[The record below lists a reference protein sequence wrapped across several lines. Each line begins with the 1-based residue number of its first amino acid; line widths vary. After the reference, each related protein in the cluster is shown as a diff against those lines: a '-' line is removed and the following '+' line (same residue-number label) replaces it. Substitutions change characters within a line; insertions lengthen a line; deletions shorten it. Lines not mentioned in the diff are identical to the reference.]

1 MSSFLVA
8 LQGLGLSLTMIIPIG
23 AQNAYVINQG
33 ISREHHMITASICFV
48 CDIVLISTG
57 IFGGGALLAS
67 YPLLLNTITIAGI
80 AFLSVYAW
88 QFIQSARQQHQED
101 DSTVPSMSR
110 GRRAVIIGALA
121 VTLLNPHVYLDTV
134 VVLGAIGGQF
144 AFDERIAFTIGAL
157 MGSCLWFYGLSA
169 GAARLSPWLS
179 TPSIRR
185 LLDLL
190 MASMMIFVA
199 GKLAFGLYARLLAS

>member
-1 MSSFLVA
+1 
-8 LQGLGLSLTMIIPIG
+8 MIIPIG

-33 ISREHHMITASICFV
+33 ISREHHMTTASICFL
-48 CDIVLISTG
+48 CDIILISSG

-67 YPLLLNTITIAGI
+67 YPVLLNTITLAGI
-80 AFLSVYAW
+80 AFLSMYAW
-88 QFIQSARQQHQED
+88 QFIQSARQPAEND
-101 DSTVPSMSR
+101 VSTPTMSR

-144 AFDERIAFTIGAL
+144 AFDERVAFTVGAL
-157 MGSCLWFYGLSA
+157 LGSCLWFYGLSA

-185 LLDLL
+185 LLDIL
-190 MASMMIFVA
+190 MASMMLFVA
-199 GKLAFGLYARLLAS
+199 IKLALGLYTRLVAG

>member
-1 MSSFLVA
+1 
-8 LQGLGLSLTMIIPIG
+8 MIIPIG

-33 ISREHHMITASICFV
+33 ISREHHMTTASICFL
-48 CDIVLISTG
+48 CDIILISSG

-67 YPLLLNTITIAGI
+67 YPVLLNTITLAGI
-80 AFLSVYAW
+80 AFLSMYAW
-88 QFIQSARQQHQED
+88 QFIQSARQPAEND
-101 DSTVPSMSR
+101 VYTPTMSR

-144 AFDERIAFTIGAL
+144 AFDERVAFTVGAL
-157 MGSCLWFYGLSA
+157 LGSCLWFYGLSA

-185 LLDLL
+185 LLDTL
-190 MASMMIFVA
+190 MASMMLFVA
-199 GKLAFGLYARLLAS
+199 IKLALGLYTRLVAG

>member
-1 MSSFLVA
+1 MSSFFVA

-33 ISREHHMITASICFV
+33 ISREHHMTTASICFL
-48 CDIVLISTG
+48 CDIILISSG

-67 YPLLLNTITIAGI
+67 YPVLLNTITLAGI
-80 AFLSVYAW
+80 AFLTMYAW
-88 QFIQSARQQHQED
+88 QFIQNARQPAEND
-101 DSTVPSMSR
+101 VSTPTMSR

-144 AFDERIAFTIGAL
+144 AFDERVAFTVGAL
-157 MGSCLWFYGLSA
+157 LGSCLWFYGLSA

-185 LLDLL
+185 LLDIL
-190 MASMMIFVA
+190 MASMMLFVA
-199 GKLAFGLYARLLAS
+199 IKLALGLYTRLVAG

>member
-1 MSSFLVA
+1 MSSFFVA

-33 ISREHHMITASICFV
+33 ISREHHMTTASICFL
-48 CDIVLISTG
+48 CDIILISSG

-67 YPLLLNTITIAGI
+67 YPVLLNTITLAGI
-80 AFLSVYAW
+80 AFLSMYAW
-88 QFIQSARQQHQED
+88 QFIQSARQPAEND
-101 DSTVPSMSR
+101 VSTPTMSR

-144 AFDERIAFTIGAL
+144 AFDERVAFTVGAL
-157 MGSCLWFYGLSA
+157 LGSCLWFYGLSA

-185 LLDLL
+185 LLDIL
-190 MASMMIFVA
+190 MASMMLFVA
-199 GKLAFGLYARLLAS
+199 IKLALGLYTRLVAG

>member
-1 MSSFLVA
+1 
-8 LQGLGLSLTMIIPIG
+8 MIIPIG

-33 ISREHHMITASICFV
+33 ISREHHMTTASICFL
-48 CDIVLISTG
+48 CDIILISSG

-67 YPLLLNTITIAGI
+67 YPVLLNTITLAGI
-80 AFLSVYAW
+80 AFLTMYAW
-88 QFIQSARQQHQED
+88 QFIQNARQPAEND
-101 DSTVPSMSR
+101 VSTPTMSR

-144 AFDERIAFTIGAL
+144 ACDERVAFTVGAL
-157 MGSCLWFYGLSA
+157 LGSCLWFYGLSA

-185 LLDLL
+185 LLDIL
-190 MASMMIFVA
+190 MASMMLFVA
-199 GKLAFGLYARLLAS
+199 IKLALGLYTRLVAG

>member
-1 MSSFLVA
+1 MSSFFVA

-33 ISREHHMITASICFV
+33 ISREHHMITASICFL
-48 CDIVLISTG
+48 CDIILISSG

-67 YPLLLNTITIAGI
+67 YPVLLNTITLAGI
-80 AFLSVYAW
+80 AFLTMYAW
-88 QFIQSARQQHQED
+88 QFIQNARQPVEND
-101 DSTVPSMSR
+101 VSTPTMSR

-144 AFDERIAFTIGAL
+144 AFDERVAFTVGAL
-157 MGSCLWFYGLSA
+157 LGSCLWFYGLSA

-185 LLDLL
+185 LLDIL
-190 MASMMIFVA
+190 MASMMLFVA
-199 GKLAFGLYARLLAS
+199 IKLALGLYTRLVAG

>member
-1 MSSFLVA
+1 
-8 LQGLGLSLTMIIPIG
+8 MIIPIG

-33 ISREHHMITASICFV
+33 ISREHHMTTASICFL
-48 CDIVLISTG
+48 CDIILISSG

-67 YPLLLNTITIAGI
+67 YPVLLNTITLAGI
-80 AFLSVYAW
+80 AFLTMYAW
-88 QFIQSARQQHQED
+88 QFIQNARQPAEND
-101 DSTVPSMSR
+101 VSTPTMSR

-144 AFDERIAFTIGAL
+144 AFDERVAFTVGAL
-157 MGSCLWFYGLSA
+157 LGSCLWFYGLSA

-185 LLDLL
+185 LLDIL
-190 MASMMIFVA
+190 MASMMLFVA
-199 GKLAFGLYARLLAS
+199 IKLALGLYTRLVAG

>member
-1 MSSFLVA
+1 MSSFFVA

-33 ISREHHMITASICFV
+33 ISREHHMTTASICFL
-48 CDIVLISTG
+48 CDIILISSG

-67 YPLLLNTITIAGI
+67 YPVLLNTITLAGV
-80 AFLSVYAW
+80 AFLSMYAW
-88 QFIQSARQQHQED
+88 QFIQSARQPAEND
-101 DSTVPSMSR
+101 VSTPTMSR

-144 AFDERIAFTIGAL
+144 AFDERVAFTIGAL
-157 MGSCLWFYGLSA
+157 LGSCLWFYGLSA

-179 TPSIRR
+179 TPSTRR
-185 LLDLL
+185 LLDIL
-190 MASMMIFVA
+190 MASMMLFVA
-199 GKLAFGLYARLLAS
+199 IKLALGLYTRLVAG